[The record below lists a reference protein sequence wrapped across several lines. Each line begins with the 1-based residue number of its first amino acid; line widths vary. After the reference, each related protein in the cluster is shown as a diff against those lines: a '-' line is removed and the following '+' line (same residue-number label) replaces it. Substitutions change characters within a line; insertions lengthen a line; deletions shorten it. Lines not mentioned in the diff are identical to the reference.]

1 MSAQIIGIRKEI
13 QAYTYNKDA
22 NCWIKIEGMRGSYVK
37 SKKNSVFTT
46 RCRII
51 IRGNSLCLCWLLFLC
66 LCGCTARIEN
76 HTTVQTWPT
85 DGQSVDSSVHH
96 TEDTADGQAADDS
109 ADGQAADD
117 SADRQVADDSAD
129 RQAADDSAD
138 RQAADDSGEK
148 SFATLVL
155 FDGGDNAETAARM
168 ICDKMMTK
176 YYDISCAS
184 KEEVQAEVKKTDYLF
199 LGTEH
204 NGSAFVN
211 NLQKYLLQEELQH
224 KNIALFFLRSDEEN
238 IQTEQ
243 LLAEAYPGMHL
254 LPSFSMDLQE
264 NMQEESGRMDG
275 WLTTAL
281 TYDMIRRIVEE

>member
-51 IRGNSLCLCWLLFLC
+51 IRRNSLCLCWLLFLC

-76 HTTVQTWPT
+76 HTTVQTCPT
-85 DGQSVDSSVHH
+85 GGQSVDSSVHH

-109 ADGQAADD
+109 
-117 SADRQVADDSAD
+117 
-129 RQAADDSAD
+129 
-138 RQAADDSGEK
+138 GEK

-155 FDGGDNAETAARM
+155 FDGGDDAETAARM

-204 NGSAFVN
+204 DSFAFVN
-211 NLQKYLLQEELQH
+211 NLQKYLSQEELQH

-238 IQTEQ
+238 IQTEK